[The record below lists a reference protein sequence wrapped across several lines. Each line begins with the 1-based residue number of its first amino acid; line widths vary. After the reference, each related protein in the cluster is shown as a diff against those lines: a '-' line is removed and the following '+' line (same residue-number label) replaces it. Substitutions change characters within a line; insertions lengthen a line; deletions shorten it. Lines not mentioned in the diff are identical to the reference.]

1 MIFRD
6 NLVNKMA
13 GVMIVKMGMMMIEVK
28 MKRLDDDD
36 DDDEKDGDGRAAKR
50 DDGYCVSDWRC
61 S

>member
-36 DDDEKDGDGRAAKR
+36 DDEKDGDGRAAKR